1 MYRSSQHTDSA
12 FRVTGCFVLLVC
24 ISLLGSSTQTRFLP
38 RHSGPFT
45 QAPLPAPLKKASGK
59 FDSKGSTNSSSQV
72 RKALTPHYTYLL
84 GSSQLCI
91 PLIFNPTWSSPPAEW
106 GRGKMFNC
114 HWFPY
119 MLSKMQRLQGL
130 KLPAAPWA
138 AFFEY
143 YFFFTVM
150 ECWMLAPLRT
160 GNFSHRM
167 LSFWVLLHILLW
179 SVLI

>member
-24 ISLLGSSTQTRFLP
+24 ISLLGSNTQTRFLP

-106 GRGKMFNC
+106 GRGKNVQ
-114 HWFPY
+114 
-119 MLSKMQRLQGL
+119 LSLVPLHAIKNAE
-130 KLPAAPWA
+130 AARSQ
-138 AFFEY
+138 
-143 YFFFTVM
+143 T
-150 ECWMLAPLRT
+150 
-160 GNFSHRM
+160 SSSS
-167 LSFWVLLHILLW
+167 LSSLF
-179 SVLI
+179 